1 MHALRVLTEVPEQP
15 DPLGE
20 LGVVRRHGAC
30 VAERAEVLAGV
41 EAERCEA
48 AEASDAPAPV
58 PGAVRLTGVLDECDA
73 AVLRESQQRVDI
85 DGMSVEVDGDD
96 RTRPL
101 GDGRRRWS
109 TSMRP
114 FASESTRTTRAP
126 RRRAGRQTRRRCS
139 RAR

>member
-1 MHALRVLTEVPEQP
+1 MLAEVPEKP
-15 DPLGE
+15 DPLRE
-20 LGVVRRHGAC
+20 LGIVCGDCAG
-30 VAERAEVLAGV
+30 VAEGAEVLARI
-41 EAERCEA
+41 EAERREA
-48 AEASDAPAPV
+48 TEASDAPAPV
-58 PGAVRLTGVLDECDA
+58 PSAVRLTGVLDECDA